1 MDKIAFLE
9 ILQKKLSCL
18 PQSDI
23 DKTVDYYSEMIDDRM
38 EDGTSEE
45 EAVASLG
52 DIDGI
57 VSQILADTP
66 LPRIVGSSL
75 RPRRALR
82 AWEIVLLILGFPL
95 WGPLLVTAG
104 AVVLS
109 VYGVIWA
116 VIASLYAV
124 DLSFAVCAAAGVF
137 ACAVLAADGNAGNAV
152 FILGAAL
159 MCAGISLLLLPGF
172 NRISKGLFGLSRR
185 ALLFVKSRFAGRE
198 RA

>member
-95 WGPLLVTAG
+95 WGPLL
-104 AVVLS
+104 S
-109 VYGVIWA
+109 
-116 VIASLYAV
+116 
-124 DLSFAVCAAAGVF
+124 
-137 ACAVLAADGNAGNAV
+137 
-152 FILGAAL
+152 
-159 MCAGISLLLLPGF
+159 
-172 NRISKGLFGLSRR
+172 
-185 ALLFVKSRFAGRE
+185 
-198 RA
+198 

>member
-45 EAVASLG
+45 EAV
-52 DIDGI
+52 
-57 VSQILADTP
+57 
-66 LPRIVGSSL
+66 
-75 RPRRALR
+75 
-82 AWEIVLLILGFPL
+82 
-95 WGPLLVTAG
+95 
-104 AVVLS
+104 
-109 VYGVIWA
+109 
-116 VIASLYAV
+116 
-124 DLSFAVCAAAGVF
+124 CAAAGVF

-159 MCAGISLLLLPGF
+159 MCAGISLLLLPCF